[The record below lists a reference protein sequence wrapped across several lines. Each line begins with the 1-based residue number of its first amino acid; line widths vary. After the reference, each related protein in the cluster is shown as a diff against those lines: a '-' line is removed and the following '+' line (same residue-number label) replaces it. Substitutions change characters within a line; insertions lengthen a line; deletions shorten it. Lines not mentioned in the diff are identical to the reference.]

1 MPLNQPVKTR
11 PEPPPAC
18 ATAGRTRRCPGRLR
32 GLLPGLALLCL
43 PLRAAEPAPGTLFYH
58 TSYPEA
64 SAVGLAGSPPRWLVV
79 ADNELPALALFPL
92 EPQSSKPQAPALNAG
107 TSPAYPVDDL
117 EGMTLLPWDPDGD
130 GKPEEVYHVL
140 AGSGSRTKK
149 GKVAPE
155 RDALFAVSTGADGKP
170 FTAAAEVK
178 VNRTLRTQ
186 IRALGGENSAKP
198 WGPVLR
204 DSVWRQGLSPEAQI
218 PGLGGE
224 TGLNIEGLTVSRDAR
239 SLLLGLR
246 SPLVNGRALLI
257 PLTNPVAALGLG
269 GSAPQPAALAEP
281 VLLDLGGL
289 GFRSIEWDADH
300 KVYLIAAG
308 SAGDAKAF
316 RFYTWTG
323 DPAAAPVQVKTRSA
337 LDAAEIDPE
346 GITPVPGYKVAAV
359 VGDAGAGAPSH
370 TGMWVDFGG
379 GK

>member
-1 MPLNQPVKTR
+1 MR
-11 PEPPPAC
+11 MAGC
-18 ATAGRTRRCPGRLR
+18 GFAT
-32 GLLPGLALLCL
+32 ALLCL
-43 PLRAAEPAPGTLFYH
+43 SLQAAEPAPGTLFYH

-92 EPQSSKPQAPALNAG
+92 EPQSLKAHAPALHAG

-117 EGMTLLPWDPDGD
+117 EAMTAFPWDPNGD
-130 GKPEEVYHVL
+130 GKPEAVYQVL
-140 AGSGSRTKK
+140 TGSCSRTKK

-155 RDALFAVSTGADGKP
+155 REALFGVSTGADGKS

-186 IRALGGENSAKP
+186 MRALGGENSAQP

-204 DSVWRQGLSPEAQI
+204 DSVWRHGLSPDAQNAA
-218 PGLGGE
+218 LGGE
-224 TGLNIEGLTVSRDAR
+224 AGLNIEGLTLSKDAR

-269 GSAPQPAALAEP
+269 GSAPQPAALAAP

-289 GFRSIEWDADH
+289 GFRSIEWDAGRSE
-300 KVYLIAAG
+300 YLIAAG
-308 SAGDAKAF
+308 SAGDAKVF

-323 DPAAAPVQVKTRSA
+323 DAGAAPREVKTPSALAAAK
-337 LDAAEIDPE
+337 LDPE
-346 GITPVPGYKVAAV
+346 GITPVPGCQSAVV
-359 VGDAGAGAPSH
+359 VGDHGAGKPWH
-370 TGMWVDFGG
+370 PGMWVDFGG
-379 GK
+379 AR